1 MLLKYKDGYC
11 SDHKMLFK
19 RAFLVCF
26 NGCVNRWMI
35 SPSCDGKQA
44 LIIHSDLLREPQH
57 SARRSPVEVI
67 NWSGLVSHRKSH
79 LLTWIQE
86 MCWWVQNY
94 TFLQCIWACT
104 CTANA
109 RVTLP
114 GCGRKSCQIRA
125 EWNIFKPKQ
134 TEIFF
139 EVVLNVLSRAIS
151 KV

>member
-1 MLLKYKDGYC
+1 M
-11 SDHKMLFK
+11 S
-19 RAFLVCF
+19 
-26 NGCVNRWMI
+26 RWMI

-44 LIIHSDLLREPQH
+44 LIIHSDLRREPQH
-57 SARRSPVEVI
+57 SARRSPVEVT
-67 NWSGLVSHRKSH
+67 NWSGLGVHRKSH
-79 LLTWIQE
+79 LLTWIPE

-94 TFLQCIWACT
+94 TFLQCIWARM

-114 GCGRKSCQIRA
+114 GCGKESCQIRA

-139 EVVLNVLSRAIS
+139 WDGFKCSVKGDKQSVVWEDLLSHKDNQLVMASACKSI
-151 KV
+151 